1 MDYVNSL
8 LSLIL
13 RANTTSALNKL
24 EEHRQRQ
31 STITF
36 QSILLLL
43 TKEFNSPTWT
53 ENIDKGNQVI
63 KYSTNISKRYKLKT
77 ADKTDVD
84 HCVLIILHYIVS
96 VIHKYKITDS
106 DSIWTE
112 ILDNPLTKTS
122 SVILALPPKLLIS
135 TVQLTPMLPS
145 SLIEQLKKCVTWMAS
160 TCKAVLVYERAWWR
174 EKKLSGFAVSRQL
187 KAQEWHDA
195 SSATCNAL
203 FVFCLANTTKQQVI
217 DATIKIF
224 GSDAEN
230 PTAVYITD
238 WSNEAFTSSSINDGR
253 GGHPHVTDVCRQAY
267 WNGRLWLS
275 SSEVSDTDSGFLEG
289 AVTRGI
295 QVADQLAEL
304 MFKEKT
310 KS

>member
-122 SVILALPPKLLIS
+122 S
-135 TVQLTPMLPS
+135 
-145 SLIEQLKKCVTWMAS
+145 
-160 TCKAVLVYERAWWR
+160 
-174 EKKLSGFAVSRQL
+174 
-187 KAQEWHDA
+187 
-195 SSATCNAL
+195 
-203 FVFCLANTTKQQVI
+203 
-217 DATIKIF
+217 
-224 GSDAEN
+224 
-230 PTAVYITD
+230 
-238 WSNEAFTSSSINDGR
+238 
-253 GGHPHVTDVCRQAY
+253 
-267 WNGRLWLS
+267 
-275 SSEVSDTDSGFLEG
+275 
-289 AVTRGI
+289 
-295 QVADQLAEL
+295 
-304 MFKEKT
+304 
-310 KS
+310 

>member
-8 LSLIL
+8 LSSIL
-13 RANTTSALNKL
+13 RANTTSVLNKL

-31 STITF
+31 STVTF

-53 ENIDKGNQVI
+53 ENIDKRNQII

-122 SVILALPPKLLIS
+122 SVTFDNVDPLKVAQEANCRIFLAS
-135 TVQLTPMLPS
+135 
-145 SLIEQLKKCVTWMAS
+145 KCVQRYLDNQWFGNINYKR
-160 TCKAVLVYERAWWR
+160 KAINFRVFLVSLFIPLMPLFSVFLPYVQER
-174 EKKLSGFAVSRQL
+174 K
-187 KAQEWHDA
+187 
-195 SSATCNAL
+195 
-203 FVFCLANTTKQQVI
+203 
-217 DATIKIF
+217 
-224 GSDAEN
+224 
-230 PTAVYITD
+230 
-238 WSNEAFTSSSINDGR
+238 
-253 GGHPHVTDVCRQAY
+253 
-267 WNGRLWLS
+267 
-275 SSEVSDTDSGFLEG
+275 EVSDVFN
-289 AVTRGI
+289 I
-295 QVADQLAEL
+295 QFSPKQYRR
-304 MFKEKT
+304 
-310 KS
+310 